1 MGSGASHCYYPKNHR
16 LVLIT
21 KLPEDILSWQ
31 YMVWTLFRRHCSL
44 WIVCSKVISLL
55 TVVANL
61 FMLENIWSVMVH
73 MMLLGSR
80 TDVQPG
86 ASAVLDLNLRSILG
100 NESHPDVSWQNQYV
114 SELLSTLLVFLPSAA
129 SILSQLLV
137 MQQ

>member
-1 MGSGASHCYYPKNHR
+1 
-16 LVLIT
+16 
-21 KLPEDILSWQ
+21 
-31 YMVWTLFRRHCSL
+31 
-44 WIVCSKVISLL
+44 
-55 TVVANL
+55 
-61 FMLENIWSVMVH
+61 MLENIWSVMVH